1 MTSML
6 AATAVNHKFESLSA
20 QAKEYEM
27 GICCSCD
34 KEAAL
39 RRKIKD
45 RLARNQA
52 NVSEWNNMSI
62 SGLFFSSEQAL
73 LKSN

>member
-6 AATAVNHKFESLSA
+6 AATAIYHEFESLSA
-20 QAKEYEM
+20 QTKEYEM

-45 RLARNQA
+45 RLHG
-52 NVSEWNNMSI
+52 SK
-62 SGLFFSSEQAL
+62 SG
-73 LKSN
+73 